1 MKTILTCLVVL
12 VVFVQTNNISAQCP
26 GSNLFVNP
34 SFEGT
39 PQPHVTPPS
48 WVNCQPGQ
56 TPDTQPGSW
65 GITLAPSEGN
75 SYIGLAHNPS
85 SNWREGAG
93 QQLATPLVAGLQYS
107 FLIDLANI
115 NATGG
120 GIAPGCA
127 ECQIWASSSTACDMT
142 ELLWS
147 SDSITPYNTWI
158 TDTVTF
164 IPTQNYTAILITINS
179 LGCSANPYILVDN
192 IRPLPDTGT
201 HVPPALNISDTSLL
215 RCQGS
220 SVTIGGI
227 ATSNCNYYWTGSGL
241 SSTLVNPVVTADS
254 NSVYHVQLI
263 DTTNGCST
271 SGNVYVSLIVPPAQT
286 ICLVTVD
293 SASTHNIITWE
304 KLDKPATDSFYIY
317 REIATNSYSAIGA
330 VHRDSLSEY
339 HDYGAN
345 PNFTAY
351 RYKISATDSCNHES
365 VLSPYHNTIHIQYL
379 GSGNLVWNVYG
390 IENQTTPVSTFDV
403 FYDALANG
411 NWQLLGSVPGNQ
423 YTATDGAFNQH
434 PNALYRVAANFFYSC
449 TPSRSAA
456 SSMSNIISISGTY
469 VTDIVFENSIHLFP
483 NPANTMLFIQ
493 CENFYPQLIILYD
506 ANGEKISEQKYMPQ
520 LDVSALARGIYFIAL
535 KNAEVTTRKKFVK
548 M

>member
-1 MKTILTCLVVL
+1 MKTIFACLVVL
-12 VVFVQTNNISAQCP
+12 AVFAQPNNIFAQCP

-48 WVNCQPGQ
+48 WMNCQPGQ
-56 TPDTQPGSW
+56 TPDTQPGSF

-75 SYIGLAHNPS
+75 SYIGLVHQPS
-85 SNWREGAG
+85 SGWREGAG
-93 QQLATPLVAGLQYS
+93 QQLTTPLVAGLQYS
-107 FLIDLANI
+107 FLIDLANSSTT
-115 NATGG
+115 AG

-127 ECQIWASSSTACDMT
+127 ECQIWASSNTGCDMT

-147 SDSITPYNTWI
+147 SDSITPYDTWI

-164 IPTQNYTAILITINS
+164 TPTQNYPAILITINS
-179 LGCSANPYILVDN
+179 LGCSTQPYILVDN
-192 IRPLPDTGT
+192 IRPLIDTGT
-201 HVPPALNISDTSLL
+201 HTPPALNITDTLL
-215 RCQGS
+215 FSCQGRS
-220 SVTIGGI
+220 IVIGGT
-227 ATSNCNYYWTGSGL
+227 ATANCIYSWTGSGL
-241 SSTLVNPVVTADS
+241 SSTLVNPVITVDS
-254 NSVYHVQLI
+254 NAIYYVSLT
-263 DTTNGCST
+263 DTTNGCGT
-271 SGNVYVSLIVPPAQT
+271 SGYVKVEIIVPPAQT

-304 KLDKPATDSFYIY
+304 KLNKPLTDSFYIY
-317 REIATNSYSAIGA
+317 REIATNSYSVIGA
-330 VHRDSLSEY
+330 VHRDSLSQY
-339 HDYGAN
+339 HDYAAN

-434 PNALYRVAANFFYSC
+434 PNALYRVAANFSYSC
-449 TPSRSAA
+449 TPSRSTAA
-456 SSMSNIISISGTY
+456 SMSNIISITGTD
-469 VTDIVFENSIHLFP
+469 VNDIAFENSIHLFP

-493 CENFYPQLIILYD
+493 CENFQPQQIVVYD
-506 ANGEKISEQKYMPQ
+506 INGEKISEQKYTPQ

-535 KNAEVTTRKKFVK
+535 KNAETTSRKKFVK